1 MKIFLIAGKAESGKA
16 EVAKMIKEY
25 YIYQRK
31 DAVITEYSKYLKE
44 YAKEMTDWDGL
55 KVNKPRK
62 FLQDLGYYIR
72 NDLNMPNFF
81 TERMLEDIKVY
92 ERDFEVAVICDVR
105 YPNEIKDIKNT
116 YDDVISILVV
126 NQFGQSSLS
135 IEEQTHESELA
146 LENYEGFDYTI
157 INRDLKEVKE
167 GLFNFLE
174 GK

>member
-62 FLQDLGYYIR
+62 FLH
-72 NDLNMPNFF
+72 
-81 TERMLEDIKVY
+81 
-92 ERDFEVAVICDVR
+92 
-105 YPNEIKDIKNT
+105 
-116 YDDVISILVV
+116 IL
-126 NQFGQSSLS
+126 
-135 IEEQTHESELA
+135 
-146 LENYEGFDYTI
+146 
-157 INRDLKEVKE
+157 
-167 GLFNFLE
+167 
-174 GK
+174 